1 MDRNNALLRDRLT
14 KALDKVFDARL
25 SPDISESDDRIEEAL
40 MALVSDPD
48 SKQSQSFFDEIV
60 ADDSESSDESI
71 WKGGESPLEMACC
84 EDINDEN
91 DFFSDD
97 YVYERQQL
105 QISSDNRKPAQIVK
119 FPKHPNFS
127 QQTDYFKVL
136 LANNRSGIERNRVVL
151 GSTNRHEINYLNIY
165 EFFSEV
171 ESILL
176 GEISQTSSMSISKL
190 RVRSH
195 EKASDLL
202 IHSKHHEPDVNCFE
216 LSLSGK
222 NRVIVEVRPYAL
234 IMHFSAYGNKFE
246 DNPYVVVSPVQ
257 LDSAASNMAHCLNGK
272 QGYRAPLYAAGILDF
287 VKAEIDPNLKA
298 LR

>member
-14 KALDKVFDARL
+14 RALDKVFDARL
-25 SPDISESDDRIEEAL
+25 SPDISEPDDRIEEAL
-40 MALVSDPD
+40 MALVSDPEA
-48 SKQSQSFFDEIV
+48 KQSQNFFDELV
-60 ADDSESSDESI
+60 TDDSEPLEKSI
-71 WKGGESPLEMACC
+71 WKGRESPLEMACC

-97 YVYERQQL
+97 YAYEKPQP
-105 QISSDNRKPAQIVK
+105 QISSESRKPAQIVK

-127 QQTDYFKVL
+127 QQNDYFKVL
-136 LANNRSGIERNRVVL
+136 LANNRLGIERDRVVL

-165 EFFSEV
+165 EFLSEV

-190 RVRSH
+190 RVSSH
-195 EKASDLL
+195 EKASDLS
-202 IHSKHHEPDVNCFE
+202 IHSTHHEPDVNCFE

-222 NRVIVEVRPYAL
+222 NRVVVEVRPYAL

-272 QGYRAPLYAAGILDF
+272 QGYRAPLYMAGILDF
-287 VKAEIDPNLKA
+287 VKAEIDPDQ
-298 LR
+298 RVFR